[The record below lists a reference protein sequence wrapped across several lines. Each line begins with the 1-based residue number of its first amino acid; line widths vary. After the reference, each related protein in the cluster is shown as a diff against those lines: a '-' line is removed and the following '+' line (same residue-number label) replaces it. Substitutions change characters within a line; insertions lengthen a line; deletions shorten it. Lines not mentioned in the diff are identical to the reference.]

1 MKTTQIKI
9 EFPNKYSTTEI
20 VDAILGQIDI
30 QSLNRLGVKI
40 HREPEL
46 YSWFN

>member
-9 EFPNKYSTTEI
+9 EFPDKYSTDEI
-20 VDAILGQIDI
+20 VNTILGQIDTET
-30 QSLNRLGVKI
+30 LNKLGIKI
-40 HREPEL
+40 YREPEL